1 MRKVII
7 DTDVCSDDAAALLLA
22 LLTDD
27 VEVLAVTTVSGGVV
41 LSQAT
46 QNALQ
51 TIEEAGQNVPV
62 YMGAS
67 KGLFK
72 PPFVTTGIHGADGMG
87 ACGLIHPTTKAV
99 EGVHACDAI
108 LSLVKQHPGEIDLIA
123 LAPVTNIGL
132 AILKEPETM
141 KQLKS
146 LTIMGT
152 GGFGP
157 GNATPVAEANVY
169 SDAESYDLMLS
180 LGVPTD
186 ILGFDLC
193 IGDSAFNEEE
203 MLYLENCGNPIAH
216 YVARASSHL
225 AAFNRDVRGA
235 YSADICDAVAMA
247 CYLWP
252 EIVLE
257 KKACCAR
264 VCKEGD
270 FYGQVVFYTADNRV
284 TMETLNIP
292 FDFEKGKCNVF
303 TKIDTAAFKQKFVQT
318 LTK

>member
-1 MRKVII
+1 MRKIII
-7 DTDVCSDDAAALLLA
+7 DTDVCSDDAAAMLLA
-22 LLTDD
+22 MLTDD

-87 ACGLIHPTTKAV
+87 ACGLIHPTAKAV
-99 EGVHACDAI
+99 EGVHASDAI
-108 LSLVKQHPGEIDLIA
+108 LSLVKQYPGEIDLIA

-146 LTIMGT
+146 LTVMGT

-157 GNATPVAEANVY
+157 GNTTPVAEANVY

-257 KKACCAR
+257 KKSCCAR
-264 VCKEGD
+264 VCKDGD

>member
-1 MRKVII
+1 MRKIII
-7 DTDVCSDDAAALLLA
+7 DTDVCSDDAAAMLLA
-22 LLTDD
+22 MLTDD

-87 ACGLIHPTTKAV
+87 ACGLIHPTAKAV
-99 EGVHACDAI
+99 EGVHASDAI
-108 LSLVKQHPGEIDLIA
+108 LSLVKQYPGEIDLIA

-146 LTIMGT
+146 LTVMGT

-157 GNATPVAEANVY
+157 GNTTPVAEANVY

-257 KKACCAR
+257 KKPCCAR
-264 VCKEGD
+264 VCKDGD
-270 FYGQVVFYTADNRV
+270 FYGQVVFYTADNRG

>member
-1 MRKVII
+1 
-7 DTDVCSDDAAALLLA
+7 
-22 LLTDD
+22 
-27 VEVLAVTTVSGGVV
+27 
-41 LSQAT
+41 
-46 QNALQ
+46 
-51 TIEEAGQNVPV
+51 VPV

-99 EGVHACDAI
+99 EGVHAADAI
-108 LSLVKQHPGEIDLIA
+108 LSLVKQYPGEIDLIT
-123 LAPVTNIGL
+123 LAPMTNIGL
-132 AILKEPETM
+132 AVLKDPETM
-141 KQLKS
+141 KQVKS
-146 LTIMGT
+146 FTVMGT

-157 GNATPVAEANVY
+157 GNTTPVAEANVY

-180 LGVPTD
+180 LGVPVD

-193 IGDSAFNEEE
+193 IGESAFYEDE
-203 MLYLENCGNPIAH
+203 MMYLENCGNPIAH
-216 YVARASSHL
+216 YVGRASSHL
-225 AAFNRDVRGA
+225 AAFNRDVRGK
-235 YSADICDAVAMA
+235 YMVDICDSVAMA

-264 VCKEGD
+264 VSKEGE
-270 FYGQVVFYTADNRV
+270 FYGQVVFYTAENRV

-292 FDFEKGKCNVF
+292 FDYEQGKCNVF
-303 TKIDTAAFKQKFVQT
+303 TRIDTKLFKQKFMET
-318 LTK
+318 IAGK

>member
-7 DTDVCSDDAAALLLA
+7 DTDVCSDDAAAMLLA

-99 EGVHACDAI
+99 EGVQACDAI
-108 LSLVKQHPGEIDLIA
+108 LSLVKQYPGEIDLIA

-146 LTIMGT
+146 LTVMGT

-157 GNATPVAEANVY
+157 GNTTPVAEANVY

-203 MLYLENCGNPIAH
+203 MQYLENCGSPIAR
-216 YVARASSHL
+216 YVGLASSHL

-264 VCKEGD
+264 VCKDGD